1 MIETISVSSRGQI
14 VIPER
19 IRKKYKLIEGSRLI
33 LIEQGEKIILEEENT
48 FTKKL
53 ALSDTKE
60 EVGWLALAEKSLHD
74 IWDNEKDEQTW
85 KEYL

>member
-33 LIEQGEKIILEEENT
+33 LVEQGEKIILEEENT

-60 EVGWLALAEKSLHD
+60 EVGWLALAEKSLHE
-74 IWDNEKDEQTW
+74 IWDNEKDEQIW